1 MTRDPIVE
9 EVREVRQRHA
19 ARFNYSARAIFED
32 LKQKEKASN
41 RKIVSYPPKRP
52 AHATGV

>member
-19 ARFNYSARAIFED
+19 ARFNYDAKAIFED
-32 LKQKEKASN
+32 IKRKEQTS
-41 RKIVSYPPKRP
+41 RCKIVSYPPKGPVR
-52 AHATGV
+52 AKNV